1 MFPRAERTS
10 GRTPGTRTL
19 LQWLQA
25 ATCALRSLAGR
36 SSSATSRR
44 SRRATVVHSDIVS
57 STRLLE
63 SAGADYPRVLVR
75 HRALIADAVARRGGD
90 FLSHAGD
97 GTMAVFARA
106 DDAIVASVE
115 AQRALAAERWP
126 AGLVPRVRMGVHA
139 GEIYE
144 IDDEPVGLVINHG
157 ARIMSVAQPGQVMV
171 SQAAAAEAS
180 TRDGGRRVA
189 GLSMADAGWHALRD
203 HAGPVRLHQVVA
215 DGLTVVLPDD
225 GRRIDLTVSANDGA
239 AVDARLDRTA

>member
-1 MFPRAERTS
+1 MFPKAARTS
-10 GRTPGTRTL
+10 GRARGTWTPVH
-19 LQWLQA
+19 WLQA
-25 ATCALRSLAGR
+25 TLSGLRAHVGH
-36 SSSATSRR
+36 SSSATPRR

-75 HRALIADAVARRGGD
+75 HRALIADAVARRGGE

-97 GTMAVFARA
+97 GTMAVFERA

-126 AGLVPRVRMGVHA
+126 SGLVPRVRMGVHA

-144 IDDEPVGLVINHG
+144 IDDEPVGLVVHHG

-171 SQAAAAEAS
+171 SQAAAAEAT

-189 GLSMADAGWHALRD
+189 RLSMADAGWHALRD
-203 HAGPVRLHQVVA
+203 HTGPVRLHQVVA
-215 DGLTVVLPDD
+215 DGLTVVLPDVA
-225 GRRIDLTVSANDGA
+225 RRIDLTVVADERIEA
-239 AVDARLDRTA
+239 DVVLDLAG